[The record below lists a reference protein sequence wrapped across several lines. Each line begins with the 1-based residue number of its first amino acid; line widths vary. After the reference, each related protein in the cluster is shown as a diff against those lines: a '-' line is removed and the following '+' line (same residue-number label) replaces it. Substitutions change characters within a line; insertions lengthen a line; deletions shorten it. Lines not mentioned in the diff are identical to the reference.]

1 MQLMVSSAQ
10 HNGLKLHQTK
20 TSIFGSA
27 ADWNSAFKAAYSK
40 HYPTTVPYQS
50 AQASAAVLVWKE
62 SFEAANSFD
71 KVKVRDAIA
80 ATEMETFY
88 GNIKFSENGNNIAKP
103 MFMRQINA
111 SAKYKAVI
119 TPDDLTH
126 PRKASY

>member
-1 MQLMVSSAQ
+1 
-10 HNGLKLHQTK
+10 
-20 TSIFGSA
+20 
-27 ADWNSAFKAAYSK
+27 
-40 HYPTTVPYQS
+40 
-50 AQASAAVLVWKE
+50 LVWKE